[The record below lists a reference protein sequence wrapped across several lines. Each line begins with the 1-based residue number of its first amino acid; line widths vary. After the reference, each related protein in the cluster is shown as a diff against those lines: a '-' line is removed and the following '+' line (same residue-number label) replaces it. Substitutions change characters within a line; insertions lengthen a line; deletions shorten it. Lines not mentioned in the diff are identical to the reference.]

1 MNKELIDNLS
11 YFINKPITII
21 TNTINRNF
29 NETQSIDYFTGI
41 CEKIVEQGV
50 FTYHPITKCKNFI
63 LFSSMIGIFEEQ
75 QVMED
80 LIGKMN
86 EIQKESNIIQENNNK
101 IFIKDN
107 EELDIESLSN
117 LVK

>member
-1 MNKELIDNLS
+1 MNLD

-21 TNTINRNF
+21 TNSINRNF

-41 CEKIVEQGV
+41 CEKITDMGI

-63 LFSSMIGIFEEQ
+63 LFSSMVGIFEEQ
-75 QVMED
+75 QVSED
-80 LIGKMN
+80 LIKEMN
-86 EIQKESNIIQENNNK
+86 KSQEKDNIIQEDNNR

-107 EELDIESLSN
+107 KELDIQSLNN
-117 LVK
+117 LIKK